1 MSESASRQDSKRT
14 LANILSAAI
23 LLTVIWQLYQSSKVG
38 VTPRGTPAREALQHA
53 HISTGLIALL
63 LVIPRLWLWK
73 VLPKWPTPAG
83 IPPGP
88 DALARRINL
97 AFLLAVLFF
106 GISGP
111 LFAWSEGHA
120 VSLLGMITIPSP
132 MTPSYQPSVTFGY
145 FHSAAGFW
153 VLYLV
158 AFAVIVAIYQRL
170 RYRVP
175 LLRMLPIVG
184 WGASK

>member
-1 MSESASRQDSKRT
+1 MTDSRAGIAGKRT

-23 LLTVIWQLYQSSKVG
+23 FLAVIWQLYQSSKVG
-38 VTPRGTPAREALQHA
+38 TTPRGTPAREALQHA

-73 VLPKWPTPAG
+73 RLPLSPAPAG
-83 IPPGP
+83 IPAGP

-97 AFLLAVLFF
+97 AFLLTVLFF

-120 VSLLGMITIPSP
+120 VSMFGLITIPSP
-132 MTPSYQPSVTFGY
+132 FAAAYQPAVTFGY
-145 FHSAAGFW
+145 FHSVAGFW
-153 VLYLV
+153 ILYL
-158 AFAVIVAIYQRL
+158 AIFAVLVAIYQRL

-175 LLRMLPIVG
+175 LLRMLPVMG
-184 WGASK
+184 WGR